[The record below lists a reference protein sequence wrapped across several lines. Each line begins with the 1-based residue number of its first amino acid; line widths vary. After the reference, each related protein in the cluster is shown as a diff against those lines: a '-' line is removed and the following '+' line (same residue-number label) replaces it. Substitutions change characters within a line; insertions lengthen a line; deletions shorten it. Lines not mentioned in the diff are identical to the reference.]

1 MDTRR
6 LKTEPE
12 DLSLQGDED
21 DSSVVN
27 RDINALM
34 LRKSGVLRIFFIFLM
49 LSRHLNNPL
58 NLKNS
63 SVFKVYPFVSV
74 TLMFSWT
81 RDVRRH
87 VFIL

>member
-34 LRKSGVLRIFFIFLM
+34 LRKSWVLRIFFIFLM
-49 LSRHLNNPL
+49 LSRHLNNPF
-58 NLKNS
+58 NLK
-63 SVFKVYPFVSV
+63 K
-74 TLMFSWT
+74 
-81 RDVRRH
+81 
-87 VFIL
+87 